1 MVVAQVMGDK
11 LYFKYGVE
19 SEEMDA
25 MTESNVQALIAKTN
39 YDFLMLCTYNNEQH
53 VQ

>member
-1 MVVAQVMGDK
+1 MGDK

-25 MTESNVQALIAKTN
+25 MTERLKLEEDPK
-39 YDFLMLCTYNNEQH
+39 Y
-53 VQ
+53 